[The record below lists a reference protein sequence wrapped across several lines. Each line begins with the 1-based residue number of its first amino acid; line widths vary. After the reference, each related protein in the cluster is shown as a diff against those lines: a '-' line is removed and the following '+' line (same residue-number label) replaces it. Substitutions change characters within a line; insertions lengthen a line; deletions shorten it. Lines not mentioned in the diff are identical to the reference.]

1 VLRAAGL
8 VLISRAWCNPQQSDF
23 LKRGEI
29 TTKYSSRAAA
39 FAVCML
45 AIGAAST
52 PAGAFNCDQTSTLV
66 RPIELG
72 VSGGNIDSFGGS
84 GRRRFCF
91 SGTLGSMVQDSS
103 NNQYILSNN
112 HVLADINK
120 AKAGQMIV
128 QPGLVDTGPPCTKI
142 TTDEVATFSRTVK
155 LKFGGGTNTVDAA
168 IALITPGEVNS
179 DILNI
184 GPIASSVVDTPTVG
198 LAVQKMGRST
208 CVTEAS
214 ISQVSA
220 HGKINYG
227 SGRIAKFVN
236 QIVITGS
243 GFSSAG
249 DSGSLVITQDACPQ
263 AVGLLFAGS
272 ADGSTTIANPISAVL
287 SGFNVTMV
295 GGCTAAAASNAA
307 TPDVLA
313 GNVGMSKD
321 AVASAASVRD
331 RHEDELM
338 RIPGAVGTGIGASD
352 QPGQPAIVVYVKKM
366 TPEAQAAAPKEMEGV
381 PVKLIANGGFIA
393 Y

>member
-1 VLRAAGL
+1 
-8 VLISRAWCNPQQSDF
+8 

-29 TTKYSSRAAA
+29 TTKYSSRVAA
-39 FAVCML
+39 FAVCWL
-45 AIGAAST
+45 AIGAASM
-52 PAGAFNCDQTSTLV
+52 PAGAFDCNQTSTLV
-66 RPIELG
+66 RPIDLG

-84 GRRRFCF
+84 GRKRFCF

-120 AKAGQMIV
+120 AKPGQAIV
-128 QPGLVDTGPPCTKI
+128 QPGLVDTVPVCTKI
-142 TTDEVATFSRTVK
+142 STDAVATFSRTVK
-155 LKFGGGTNTVDAA
+155 IKFGGGTNTIDAA

-184 GPIASSVVDTPTVG
+184 GPIASSVVDPTVG

-208 CVTEAS
+208 CVTAAS

-227 SGRIAKFVN
+227 SGRVAKFVD

-243 GFSSAG
+243 GFSGPG
-249 DSGSLVITQDACPQ
+249 DSGSLIITQDACPQ

-287 SGFNVTMV
+287 SGLNVTMV

-313 GNVGMSKD
+313 GDVGMSKD

-352 QPGQPAIVVYVKKM
+352 QPGKPPRQKRWRACR
-366 TPEAQAAAPKEMEGV
+366 
-381 PVKLIANGGFIA
+381 
-393 Y
+393 